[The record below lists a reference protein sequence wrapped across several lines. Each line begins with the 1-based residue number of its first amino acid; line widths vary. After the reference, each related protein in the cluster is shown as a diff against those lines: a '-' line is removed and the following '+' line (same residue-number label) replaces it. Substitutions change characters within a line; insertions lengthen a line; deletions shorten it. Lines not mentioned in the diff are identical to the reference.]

1 MNEDIYRL
9 HIQAGKAIGK
19 DETCDR
25 KIDYKT
31 EASAILQGRGYANE
45 AADRMNSKPNTR
57 NTLEAYPC
65 AFCQGWHIG
74 RAMTREELESYI
86 E

>member
-1 MNEDIYRL
+1 MNEAIYNL
-9 HIQAGKAIGK
+9 HLNAGQAIGK
-19 DETCDR
+19 DKTCGC

-31 EASAILQGRGYANE
+31 EVTASE
-45 AADRMNSKPNTR
+45 AADSAKRTLRERMNSKPNTR
-57 NTLEAYPC
+57 NILEAYPC

>member
-1 MNEDIYRL
+1 MNEDIYNL
-9 HIQAGKAIGK
+9 HLNAGKAIGK
-19 DETCDR
+19 DKTCGC

-31 EASAILQGRGYANE
+31 AEKANE
-45 AADRMNSKPNTR
+45 AADLMNSKPNTR
-57 NTLEAYPC
+57 NILEAYPC

>member
-1 MNEDIYRL
+1 MNEDIYNL
-9 HIQAGKAIGK
+9 HLNAGRAIGK
-19 DETCDR
+19 DKTCAC
-25 KIDYKT
+25 KIDYKSEET
-31 EASAILQGRGYANE
+31 AIE

-57 NTLEAYPC
+57 NILAAYPC

-74 RAMTREELESYI
+74 RAMTREELEHHI

>member
-1 MNEDIYRL
+1 MNEDIYNL
-9 HIQAGKAIGK
+9 HLNVGEAIGK
-19 DETCDR
+19 DKTCGR

-31 EASAILQGRGYANE
+31 EETASE

-57 NTLEAYPC
+57 NILEAYPC

-74 RAMTREELESYI
+74 RAMTREGLESYI